1 MASAPVSFRLSVLDQ
16 SPVAQGS
23 TPAQALAN
31 TLDLARLADRLGFH
45 RYWLAEHHGG
55 PMLAGPSPEA
65 LIGPIA
71 AATGRI
77 RVGSGG
83 VMLPHYSPLKVAET
97 FSVLAGLYPGRID
110 LGIGRAA
117 GTDPL
122 TTFALQRDRRQAAP
136 DDFPQQL
143 AELLGYLDDSLPS
156 DHPFA
161 RLARML
167 PGRPA
172 RPEPWLLG
180 SSPQSAIWA
189 AELGLPY
196 AFADFINSDGAQIA
210 ALYRERFAASFPEGE
225 HEHAGARPRTAVGVW
240 VICADTDEEAERLA
254 ASGRMTFTM
263 LRRGQ
268 LIAVPPPEQALRFL
282 AAEARARERSQAGAG
297 ERPHP
302 GRRAVVGSPETVRA
316 ELERVVESYGAE
328 EAIVV
333 CITYEHEARRHSY
346 ELLARAFALGAASAA
361 PAAPGSAPAGPGAPE
376 SATPAPAGAEALS
389 A

>member
-1 MASAPVSFRLSVLDQ
+1 MPPPPFRLSVLDQ
-16 SPVAQGS
+16 SPIAEGS
-23 TPAQALAN
+23 SGAQALAN
-31 TLDLARLADRLGFH
+31 TIDLALLADRLGYH
-45 RYWLAEHHGG
+45 RYWVAEHHGG

-71 AATGRI
+71 AATTRI

-97 FSVLAGLYPGRID
+97 FSLLAGLFPGRID
-110 LGIGRAA
+110 LALGRAA

-143 AELLGYLDDSLPS
+143 EELLGYLYDRLPD

-161 RLARML
+161 RLAKTL
-167 PGRPA
+167 PGRPE

-180 SSPQSAIWA
+180 SSPQSALWA

-196 AFADFINSDGAQIA
+196 AFADFINPKGAEIA
-210 ALYRERFAASFPEGE
+210 ALYRERFAE
-225 HEHAGARPRTAVGVW
+225 HEHADLKPHVAVGVW
-240 VICADTDEEAERLA
+240 VICADTDEEAQRLA
-254 ASGRMTFTM
+254 ASGRMTFTL

-268 LIAVPPPEQALRFL
+268 LIAVPSPEIAVEFL
-282 AAEARARERSQAGAG
+282 AADDRSGARPPGQLRS
-297 ERPHP
+297 E
-302 GRRAVVGSPETVRA
+302 RRAILGSPDTVRT
-316 ELERVVESYGAE
+316 ELEDVVEKYGAE

-333 CITYEHEARRHSY
+333 SITYAHEARRRSY
-346 ELLARAFALGAASAA
+346 ELLAGLFSLLTPSSAD
-361 PAAPGSAPAGPGAPE
+361 
-376 SATPAPAGAEALS
+376 LDL
-389 A
+389 